1 MSSILKVSDW
11 IWNYLD
17 LSTRFNKNIQKDVY
31 IFIKSTSREF
41 RTVKVITKFRFS
53 LSLIAIKDVILLFQ
67 IDDIGLS

>member
-1 MSSILKVSDW
+1 MCRTGSGIIL
-11 IWNYLD
+11 IYQLD
-17 LSTRFNKNIQKDVY
+17 STKISRKMDVY

-41 RTVKVITKFRFS
+41 RTVKVIAKFRFS